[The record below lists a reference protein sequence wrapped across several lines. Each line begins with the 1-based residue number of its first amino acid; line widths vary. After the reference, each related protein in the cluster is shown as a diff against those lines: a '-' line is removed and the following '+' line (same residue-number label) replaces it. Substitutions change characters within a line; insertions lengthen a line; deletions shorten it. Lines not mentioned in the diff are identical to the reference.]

1 MTARCLVLALVL
13 LGVAACDGSP
23 RPVDPGPSTV
33 TPTPLEGCVPGT
45 PTAEA
50 LKFSGPDEAGG
61 TILPIGR
68 RVAPV
73 GRVIETV
80 RWPLAAAFSPD
91 GAYAYVAHNGQARLD
106 VIDVAA
112 GKVLQTL
119 SFPTHQGVAVTADG
133 ATVFVGGAESG
144 KVQRLARQADGTLVA
159 GEPWHFDAYV
169 ATLALSP
176 GGRWLYVVS
185 NSNSRV
191 WQVDPATGEVSGEL
205 LAGEYPYGVAV
216 APDQTTVYVSNA
228 GGDDVTVLD
237 FAAGEVRAVIPT
249 DLNPMGLALD
259 ATGATLFVANSD
271 ADTLS
276 VIDTTSLA
284 VVDAIDVRVAP
295 DDPLGGSPN
304 ELALSP
310 DGLHLFVSQADL
322 NEVDVV
328 DITSRAV
335 QGRIPGGFYTTGLA
349 VSADGGR
356 LLICNSKGVGSVG
369 DSPNNVTGSVSL
381 VDLPLL
387 AGGAGGDGTLAAWT
401 AQVAANNTRVK
412 GFYPTDCPY
421 PVPKALADGT
431 DKPIE
436 HVVVVLKENKTYD
449 AVFGDLEAGH
459 GDPALAVFGEKYTP
473 NAHALARRYTLL
485 DNYYCDSEHSS
496 QGHNWA
502 TQADANDLFEKTDNV
517 QMLLIGYDPSIV
529 AHERTIFDHLYDHQ
543 VSFRVYGQWVGFAKD
558 WFGKFEPYANQKVPF
573 FNLSISDVH
582 KAREVLREVSLGIF
596 PEFVFLAL
604 PNDHTKGTKKGVPL
618 PEVMVADNDQALGL
632 LIEGLSKTPEW
643 KKTVVFVIQDDAQGY
658 GGDHI
663 HPQRSPCL
671 VIGPMVK
678 KGYIS
683 SVHYSMPSVFRTVEM
698 LFGLPPMNLNTAAAA
713 PMYDVFLDADQA
725 PDDAPYVGLVPDVP
739 YAVGTGQEFGAAES
753 EEINFDAIDDAEGL
767 GYILWHHMK
776 GPDVQPPP
784 YAKWND
790 E

>member
-1 MTARCLVLALVL
+1 MTWRLLVLSAL
-13 LGVAACDGSP
+13 LGLAACDGGS
-23 RPVDPGPSTV
+23 RPAEPGPSTV

-68 RVAPV
+68 KVQPV
-73 GRVIETV
+73 GRVVETK

-91 GAYAYVAHNGQARLD
+91 GAYAYVAHNGQSRLD

-112 GKVLQTL
+112 GTVLQTL
-119 SFPTHQGVAVTADG
+119 DFPTHQGVAVTADG
-133 ATVFVGGAESG
+133 GTVFVGGAESG
-144 KVQRLARQADGTLVA
+144 LVQRLSAQADGTLVA

-176 GGRWLYVVS
+176 GGAWLYVVS

-191 WQVDPATGEVSGEL
+191 WQVDPATGEVKAEL
-205 LAGEYPYGVAV
+205 LAGEYPYGLAV

-237 FAAGEVRAVIPT
+237 FATKAVLAVIPT
-249 DLNPMGLALD
+249 DLNPMGIGLSAN
-259 ATGATLFVANSD
+259 GSRLFVANSD
-271 ADTLS
+271 ADS
-276 VIDTTSLA
+276 ISIIDTATLA
-284 VVDAIDVRVAP
+284 VTDTIDMRVDPA
-295 DDPLGGSPN
+295 DPLGASPN
-304 ELALSP
+304 ELLVSAFGDAQL
-310 DGLHLFVSQADL
+310 VSQADL
-322 NEVDVV
+322 NEVDLVMADTKAVV
-328 DITSRAV
+328 A
-335 QGRIPGGFYTTGLA
+335 RIPSGFYPTGLA
-349 VSADGGR
+349 TTADEKT

-381 VDLPLL
+381 VDLPDVSE
-387 AGGAGGDGTLAAWT
+387 AVATLTAWT
-401 AQVAANNTRVK
+401 KQAEANNSRVK
-412 GFYPTDCPY
+412 GFYPADCPY

-431 DKPIE
+431 DRPIE

-449 AVFGDLEAGH
+449 AVFGDFEAGH
-459 GDPALAVFGEKYTP
+459 GDPALTTFGETYTP

-485 DNYYCDSEHSS
+485 DNYYCDSEHST

-502 TQADANDLFEKTDNV
+502 TQADANDLFEKTDQV
-517 QMLLIGYDPSIV
+517 QMLLIGYDPSIIS
-529 AHERTIFDHLYDHQ
+529 HERTIFDHLYDHD
-543 VSFRVYGQWVGFAKD
+543 VGFRVYGQWVGFGKD
-558 WFGKFEPYANQKVPF
+558 WFGKYEPYADQKVPF
-573 FNLSISDVH
+573 FNLSISDVV
-582 KAREVLREVSLGIF
+582 KAREVLREVALGIF
-596 PEFVFLAL
+596 PPFVFVAL

-643 KKTVVFVIQDDAQGY
+643 KKTVVFVIEDDAQGY

-678 KGYIS
+678 KGYVS

-698 LFGLPPMNLNTAAAA
+698 LFGLPPMNLNTASAA

-725 PDDAPYVGLVPDVP
+725 PDDEPYVALVPDVP
-739 YAVGTGQEFGAAES
+739 YAVGTGLEFGAAES
-753 EEINFDAIDDAEGL
+753 ELINFDALDDAEGL